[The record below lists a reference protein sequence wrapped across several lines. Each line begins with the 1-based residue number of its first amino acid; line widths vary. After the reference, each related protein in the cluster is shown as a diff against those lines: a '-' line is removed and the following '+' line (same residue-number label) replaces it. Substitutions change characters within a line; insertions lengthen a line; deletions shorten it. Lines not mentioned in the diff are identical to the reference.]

1 MNGIRPTVGIEFD
14 DKYTN
19 AKNKLLDF
27 IKALDELDD
36 IQKAKLAQ
44 EFITSY
50 SMAIS
55 FEQFVSYMKNGG
67 IKSCRLNM
75 YRLYRSRWKD
85 KLCSATLTEYSNT
98 RVPTMFR

>member
-50 SMAIS
+50 SMVNS

-67 IKSCRLNM
+67 IK
-75 YRLYRSRWKD
+75 
-85 KLCSATLTEYSNT
+85 
-98 RVPTMFR
+98 

>member
-50 SMAIS
+50 GV
-55 FEQFVSYMKNGG
+55 FCRVVQVSWMKNGSH
-67 IKSCRLNM
+67 IYKVRCQ
-75 YRLYRSRWKD
+75 
-85 KLCSATLTEYSNT
+85 
-98 RVPTMFR
+98 

>member
-27 IKALDELDD
+27 IKTLDELDD

-50 SMAIS
+50 SKANS

-67 IKSCRLNM
+67 IK
-75 YRLYRSRWKD
+75 
-85 KLCSATLTEYSNT
+85 
-98 RVPTMFR
+98 

>member
-1 MNGIRPTVGIEFD
+1 MNGFRPTVGIEFD

-27 IKALDELDD
+27 IKTLDELDD

-50 SMAIS
+50 SMATS
-55 FEQFVSYMKNGG
+55 LEQFVNYMKNGG
-67 IKSCRLNM
+67 IK
-75 YRLYRSRWKD
+75 
-85 KLCSATLTEYSNT
+85 
-98 RVPTMFR
+98 

>member
-50 SMAIS
+50 SLSLIHIS
-55 FEQFVSYMKNGG
+55 EP
-67 IKSCRLNM
+67 
-75 YRLYRSRWKD
+75 
-85 KLCSATLTEYSNT
+85 T
-98 RVPTMFR
+98 RP

>member
-1 MNGIRPTVGIEFD
+1 MKSLRIGCQLYLYTIIEFD

-27 IKALDELDD
+27 IKTLDELDD

-50 SMAIS
+50 SMANS

-67 IKSCRLNM
+67 IK
-75 YRLYRSRWKD
+75 
-85 KLCSATLTEYSNT
+85 
-98 RVPTMFR
+98 

>member
-55 FEQFVSYMKNGG
+55 FEQFVNYMKNGG
-67 IKSCRLNM
+67 REIKKTDQLSQ
-75 YRLYRSRWKD
+75 SF
-85 KLCSATLTEYSNT
+85 NT
-98 RVPTMFR
+98 KYFPNYC

>member
-1 MNGIRPTVGIEFD
+1 MNGLRPTVGIEFD

-27 IKALDELDD
+27 IKALDELND

-50 SMAIS
+50 SAAIS

-67 IKSCRLNM
+67 IK
-75 YRLYRSRWKD
+75 
-85 KLCSATLTEYSNT
+85 
-98 RVPTMFR
+98 

>member
-14 DKYTN
+14 DKYAN
-19 AKNKLLDF
+19 AKNKLIDF
-27 IKALDELDD
+27 VKTLDELND
-36 IQKAKLAQ
+36 IQREQLAQ

-67 IKSCRLNM
+67 IK
-75 YRLYRSRWKD
+75 
-85 KLCSATLTEYSNT
+85 
-98 RVPTMFR
+98 

>member
-19 AKNKLLDF
+19 AKNKLIDF
-27 IKALDELDD
+27 VKALDELTDT
-36 IQKAKLAQ
+36 QRAQLAQ

-50 SMAIS
+50 SMATS

-67 IKSCRLNM
+67 IR
-75 YRLYRSRWKD
+75 
-85 KLCSATLTEYSNT
+85 
-98 RVPTMFR
+98 

>member
-19 AKNKLLDF
+19 AKNKLLGF

-50 SMAIS
+50 SAAIS

-67 IKSCRLNM
+67 IK
-75 YRLYRSRWKD
+75 
-85 KLCSATLTEYSNT
+85 
-98 RVPTMFR
+98 